1 LLRGEAA
8 SKVEC
13 RKVSVELE
21 PQGAPH
27 ESSTE
32 AGFIVGANLPWW
44 SYGGDFG
51 ANAWAPEGGLG
62 RLATLQGIEDVFK
75 GLAADGMR
83 WVRWFVLCDG
93 RAGIEWHPDGRPLG
107 LDRFVLPDLAVAL
120 DLAERHGLQLV
131 LALFDF
137 LWFGAGREVDGVRLR
152 GRSRAVADEARRERL
167 LDTVVEPI
175 LSQFGRSGAVSAWDV
190 VNEPEW
196 ATRAFG
202 GRGSQGAIAAE
213 EMRAFI
219 GQVVKRIHSRTI
231 HQATVGLA
239 SAKGLPLVRDLGL
252 DLYQI
257 HWYDQLEADSPLDRP
272 VSALDL
278 DRPVLLGEFPT
289 RGSARSA
296 ASILEAAQASGYAG
310 ALAWSVRASDAASDY
325 LGRAAEIA
333 AWHITRDRTSVS
345 TA

>member
-1 LLRGEAA
+1 M
-8 SKVEC
+8 
-13 RKVSVELE
+13 SVELE
-21 PQGAPH
+21 QQDSPPGPV
-27 ESSTE
+27 TE
-32 AGFIVGANLPWW
+32 AGFVVGANLPWW

-51 ANAWAPEGGLG
+51 ANVWAPEGGLAH
-62 RLATLQGIEDVFK
+62 LASLQALEDVFK

-83 WVRWFVLCDG
+83 WVRWFLLCDG
-93 RAGIEWHPDGRPLG
+93 RAGIEWDPDGEPLG
-107 LDRFVLPDLAVAL
+107 LDRFVLPDLAAAL
-120 DLAERHGLQLV
+120 DLAERHGLKLV
-131 LALFDF
+131 LTIFDF
-137 LWFGAGREVDGVRLR
+137 PWFGSGREAGGVQLG
-152 GRSRAVADEARRERL
+152 GRSKTVADDGQRERL

-175 LSQFGRSGAVSAWDV
+175 LSQYGRSGAVSAWDI

-202 GRGSQGAIAAE
+202 GRASRGAIVAE

-219 GQVVKRIHSRTI
+219 GQVVERIHGRTI

-257 HWYDQLEADSPLDRP
+257 HWYDLLEADSPLDRP
-272 VSALDL
+272 VSALEL

-296 ASILEAAQASGYAG
+296 ASILETAQASGYAG
-310 ALAWSVRASDAASDY
+310 ALAWSVRTSDPASDY
-325 LGRAAEIA
+325 PGQATEIA
-333 AWHITRDRTSVS
+333 AWDR
-345 TA
+345 ARALEA